1 MCVCVCKSSFVQ
13 LCVQPRGLFE
23 MCTISVV
30 FFLYERD
37 KIDSVVVACNDERP
51 NNN

>member
-1 MCVCVCKSSFVQ
+1 VQ
-13 LCVQPRGLFE
+13 VCVQPRGLLE

-37 KIDSVVVACNDERP
+37 KIDSVGTYSVVVAWNDDERP
-51 NNN
+51 SSN